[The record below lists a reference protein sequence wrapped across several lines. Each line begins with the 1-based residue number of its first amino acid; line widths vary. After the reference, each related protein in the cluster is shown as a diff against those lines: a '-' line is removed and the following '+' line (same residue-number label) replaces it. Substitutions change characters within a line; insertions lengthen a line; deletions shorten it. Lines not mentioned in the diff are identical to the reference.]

1 MKVAIYTRFSSNNQ
15 TEMSTSA
22 QIRACREF
30 AEHSGMEIYKISS
43 DEAIS
48 GTEEKTD
55 ARQQY
60 QKLLADARRHCFDMI
75 LIHKY
80 DRIARSLEE
89 HVRLSAFM
97 KKEKIPIVA
106 VAQNFGDSIEGDFA
120 KQMMWV
126 LSEYYSKNLSK
137 ETKKG
142 HRELALKGLH
152 NGGVPPFG
160 YDVVD
165 RHYVINETEAAY
177 VRRMFDS
184 VIKRQPHTQL
194 IEELKREG
202 IRGKRGKF
210 LSYPSIYE
218 ILRNEKYT
226 GTYLYSIDEEA
237 DRMDRRTKP
246 NAIRIDNAFP
256 AIISKKTF
264 KEVQEIM
271 DSRKMKGKH
280 SNYLCRGIVYCTCG
294 AKMHATV
301 WRIKGGRKHVYR
313 CKDDCGMKPIPME
326 LVDKAA
332 TDYLKEFLSP
342 EMQLKIA
349 AFLRNYKNHQADAR
363 SGFEAAR
370 RKQIAEKQ
378 ATYDNL
384 MKNMMSGV
392 LSQEV
397 MKDINDR
404 MTAIKGEIETL
415 EKAEPPKDY
424 TMETILEWLESIKN
438 APDQRAV
445 ELLIKKIIVSRE
457 NNKTDFKIVS
467 NLKSV
472 CVEMVAGAGLE
483 PAASG
488 L

>member
-1 MKVAIYTRFSSNNQ
+1 
-15 TEMSTSA
+15 MSTSA

-30 AEHSGMEIYKISS
+30 AEHSGMEIYKIYS

-60 QKLLADARRHCFDMI
+60 QKLLADARRHCFEMI

-194 IEELKREG
+194 IEELKSEG

-280 SNYLCRGIVYCTCG
+280 SDYLCRGIVYCTCG

-332 TDYLKEFLSP
+332 TDYLREFLSP

-349 AFLRNYKNHQADAR
+349 AFLRNYKNHQSDAR

-370 RKQIAEKQ
+370 KKQITEKQ

-384 MKNMMSGV
+384 VKNMMSGV
-392 LSQEV
+392 LSPEV

-424 TMETILEWLESIKN
+424 TMETILEWLESIKK

-445 ELLIKKIIVSRE
+445 ELLIKKITVSRE
-457 NNKTDFKIVS
+457 NNKTDFKIES

-472 CVEMVAGAGLE
+472 CVEMVAGGGLE
-483 PAASG
+483 PPTSG

>member
-1 MKVAIYTRFSSNNQ
+1 
-15 TEMSTSA
+15 
-22 QIRACREF
+22 
-30 AEHSGMEIYKISS
+30 MEIYKIYS

-60 QKLLADARRHCFDMI
+60 QKLLADARRHCFEMI

-194 IEELKREG
+194 IEELKSEG

-280 SNYLCRGIVYCTCG
+280 SDYLCRGIVYCTCG

-332 TDYLKEFLSP
+332 TDYLREFLSP

-349 AFLRNYKNHQADAR
+349 AFLRNYKNHQSDAR

-370 RKQIAEKQ
+370 KKQITEKQ

-384 MKNMMSGV
+384 VKNMMSGV
-392 LSQEV
+392 LSPEV

-424 TMETILEWLESIKN
+424 TMETILEWLESIKK

-445 ELLIKKIIVSRE
+445 ELLIKKITVSRE
-457 NNKTDFKIVS
+457 NNKTDFKIES

-472 CVEMVAGAGLE
+472 CVEMVAGGGLE
-483 PAASG
+483 PPTSG

>member
-1 MKVAIYTRFSSNNQ
+1 
-15 TEMSTSA
+15 MSTSA

-30 AEHSGMEIYKISS
+30 AEHSGMEIYKIYS

-60 QKLLADARRHCFDMI
+60 QKLLADARRHCFEMI

-194 IEELKREG
+194 IEELKSEG

-280 SNYLCRGIVYCTCG
+280 SDYLCRGIVYCTCG

-332 TDYLKEFLSP
+332 TDYLREFLSP
-342 EMQLKIA
+342 EMKLKIA
-349 AFLRNYKNHQADAR
+349 AFLRNYKNHQSDAR

-370 RKQIAEKQ
+370 KKQITEKQ

-392 LSQEV
+392 LSPEV

-424 TMETILEWLESIKN
+424 TMETILEWLESIKK

-445 ELLIKKIIVSRE
+445 ELLIKKITVSRE
-457 NNKTDFKIVS
+457 NNKTDFKIES

-472 CVEMVAGAGLE
+472 CVEMVAGGGLE
-483 PAASG
+483 PPTSG